1 MEWANSAIGRGQGK
15 RPDPGQRI
23 NMRFATRLLLLASL
37 VYVSPYLLAMAPGAT
52 SLDGRAE
59 AQSIEVG
66 GGARIAVAPGRRAN
80 VRAEPE
86 VRAGNVLAAV
96 NGGDLVRVV
105 ERAEREPLDWYRVES
120 HGDAPIVFQGWIRSD
135 LLTPAAL
142 PEPAPVAIPLAPA
155 DDPAPRS
162 APDQAPPSS
171 EAAAPLPLNQRTD
184 WSRDLIKL
192 FPAIEGCVALNSAP
206 PVTVL
211 RSTLRNRGLADVMM
225 ADDAGRRW
233 DCVISQNGGTPIR
246 YDPLSGSAFPLRYA
260 ARQPFFLVGDE
271 PPVVDP
277 ACYEIERI
285 SDPDSGAQLGWLYY
299 RICE

>member
-1 MEWANSAIGRGQGK
+1 
-15 RPDPGQRI
+15 
-23 NMRFATRLLLLASL
+23 MRLATRLLLLASL
-37 VYVSPYLLAMAPGAT
+37 VFAGPEFLSLAPGLT

-59 AQSIEVG
+59 AQSVQVG
-66 GGARIAVAPGRRAN
+66 GGARVAVAPGRRVN

-86 VRAGNVLAAV
+86 VRAGNVVAGAD
-96 NGGDLVRVV
+96 GGELVRVV
-105 ERAEREPLDWYRVES
+105 ERAEREPFDWYRVES
-120 HGDAPIVFQGWIRSD
+120 HDDAPVVFQGWIRGD

-142 PEPAPVAIPLAPA
+142 PEPAPIAIPPA
-155 DDPAPRS
+155 EEDDLAPRS
-162 APDQAPPSS
+162 TSDPAPPSS
-171 EAAAPLPLNQRTD
+171 EAAARLPLNQRTD
-184 WSRDLIKL
+184 WSRDLIRL

-225 ADDAGRRW
+225 EDDAGRRW

-246 YDPLSGSAFPLRYA
+246 YDPLSGSAFPLSYT
-260 ARQPFFLVGDE
+260 ARQPFFQLGDA
-271 PPVVDP
+271 PPAVDP

-285 SDPDSGAQLGWLYY
+285 TNPQSGAQLGWLYH